1 MGARILDERDDDM
14 TPEEQAAIK
23 GSVECIGCGEKIPV
37 TAYPMIAV
45 ETPHGISHTSH
56 PRPDEKIVQSDR
68 KLYWYDVDCPKC
80 GRNNESVIG

>member
-1 MGARILDERDDDM
+1 M
-14 TPEEQAAIK
+14 TLIK
-23 GSVECIGCGEKIPV
+23 GTIECSRCGERIPV

-45 ETPHGISHTSH
+45 ETPQGISHTSH

-80 GRNNESVIG
+80 GKNNESVIG